1 MWSSFLKPEIVWQ
14 ELQAWWFSGILI
26 VKPSHY
32 NYPARKQPKFYVI
45 VLSQF
50 RIRITQRVNSF
61 SHSKLSCTPES
72 KSTTTCRLT
81 WNLFAFLQGLPDN
94 HSTIGLSKRNV
105 VLSFHCFVKKSAWSQ
120 VNFIWDTVLFMSQV
134 LKVCYYTWNTLVLFT
149 C

>member
-32 NYPARKQPKFYVI
+32 NYPVRKQPKFYVI

-61 SHSKLSCTPES
+61 SHPKLSCTPES

-81 WNLFAFLQGLPDN
+81 WNLYAFLQGLPDN
-94 HSTIGLSKRNV
+94 HSPIGLSKRNV
-105 VLSFHCFVKKSAWSQ
+105 VLSFHFFVKKKAP
-120 VNFIWDTVLFMSQV
+120 DRRL
-134 LKVCYYTWNTLVLFT
+134 TLYETLSSLCLRF
-149 C
+149 